1 MIRVMVTEVKRDSH
15 ELMRMGSDQER
26 DFIPG
31 QVMAEVTVVFHD
43 HTMAQLD
50 EMIENRVV
58 FDLIRADR

>member
-1 MIRVMVTEVKRDSH
+1 MIRVMVTEVRRDSH
-15 ELMRMGSDQER
+15 ELMRMTDANR
-26 DFIPG
+26 TFIPG
-31 QVMAEVTVVFHD
+31 EIEAEVTVVFHD